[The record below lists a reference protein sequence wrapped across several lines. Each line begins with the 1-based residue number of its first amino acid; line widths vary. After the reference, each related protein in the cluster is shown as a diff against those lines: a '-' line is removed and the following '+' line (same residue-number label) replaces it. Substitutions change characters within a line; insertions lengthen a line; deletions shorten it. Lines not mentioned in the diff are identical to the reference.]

1 LTTSCRHAHY
11 SLGDYEPAASAFQK
25 GLDIEPT
32 NANLRNGRENALARI
47 SDTAADPEPA
57 AAPGGN
63 FDDVL
68 RSLGGGAG
76 GGTGLGGLDLAGM
89 MQNPAIMNMAQQ
101 MMGNGGLENL
111 MRNPAV
117 NQMVCHRL

>member
-1 LTTSCRHAHY
+1 
-11 SLGDYEPAASAFQK
+11 LGAYEPAAAAFQK

-32 NANLRNGRENALARI
+32 NANLRNGRENSLARI
-47 SDTAADPEPA
+47 ADTPADPEPSTA
-57 AAPGGN
+57 PPGGN
-63 FDDVL
+63 FDEVL

-76 GGTGLGGLDLAGM
+76 GGAGPGGFDLASM

-117 NQMVCHRL
+117 NQMVRHPHFITMLAL